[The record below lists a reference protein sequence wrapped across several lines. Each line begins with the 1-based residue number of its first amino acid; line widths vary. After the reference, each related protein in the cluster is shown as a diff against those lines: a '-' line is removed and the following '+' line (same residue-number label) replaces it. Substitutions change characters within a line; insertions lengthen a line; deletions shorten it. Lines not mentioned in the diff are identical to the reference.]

1 VEYLVLMLNEKFPER
16 LLSNKL
22 SPDFLRPQCEKLA
35 RPTEWKLECSNRV
48 PKREAEDGREREIRE
63 RRSQVLLL
71 DPQEVSSR
79 KLA

>member
-1 VEYLVLMLNEKFPER
+1 MLMLNEKFPER

-35 RPTEWKLECSNRV
+35 RPTGWKLEYLNRV
-48 PKREAEDGREREIRE
+48 PKREVEDCREARE

-71 DPQEVSSR
+71 GPQEVSSR